1 MADENQANNDANIPF
16 ALAPGLAIT
25 GLLDFSTKEHSKI
38 FENATKPMDPKFD
51 LQAKNMHVF
60 IGQIRDRANLYGY
73 KNILTIPIT
82 RNGTQTN
89 LNLLDHYGEIP
100 LSSIKAQATTSWINA
115 SNRDTQNA
123 FMLFNLLKESLTPE
137 AKSVIQNLT
146 TQYYIDG
153 KPDGPLLFKTI
164 IMKAHVDTR
173 ATSTVIRMNL
183 SSLDAYI
190 LTVNSNIT
198 TFNEYVR
205 AQVYSLAARGEETQ
219 DLLVNLFKAYA
230 AASDQSFKT
239 YINDHQNRYD
249 DGEELTSDELM
260 LKAENKY
267 KALVERNQWNM
278 KSKEEEQIVAL
289 NAELKEF
296 KKLQFTKKK
305 DNSKNKDKR
314 NDKKKNGKGKGK
326 GKDNKKDEWKLVS
339 PKAGQ
344 SQTKVIEGTTWHWCP
359 HHKRWVQHKPSE
371 CRLKSQESPP
381 TAAKTVYKPRDK
393 KVSFSNRMEY
403 QSDSSDDE

>member
-1 MADENQANNDANIPF
+1 MADENQANDNANVPF
-16 ALAPGLAIT
+16 ALAPGLAIP

-38 FENATKPMDPKFD
+38 FENATKPLDPKFD

-82 RNGTQTN
+82 KNGNQLT

-100 LSSIKAQATTSWINA
+100 LSSIKTRATNTWINA

-146 TQYYIDG
+146 NQYHIDG

-183 SSLDAYI
+183 SSLDSYI

-230 AASDQSFKT
+230 VASDQSFKI

-249 DGEELTSDELM
+249 DGEELTTDELM

-267 KALVERNQWNM
+267 KALVERNQWNL

-296 KKLQFTKKK
+296 KKLQFAKKK

-314 NDKKKNGKGKGK
+314 NDKKKHGKGKGQA
-326 GKDNKKDEWKLVS
+326 KDKKKDEWKLVS
-339 PKAGQ
+339 PKADQ
-344 SQTKVIEGTTWHWCP
+344 SQTKVVEGTTWHWCP

-371 CRLKSQESPP
+371 CRLKSQSTPP
-381 TAAKTVYKPRDK
+381 ATKTIFKPRDK

-403 QSDSSDDE
+403 ESDSSDDE